1 MSRNPTTEQREG
13 RGTLVEQQLALGVY
27 LEALL
32 RDPQLEQRVEAPA
45 PAAPATAPALETP
58 VAPPAPVVSQVA
70 AAVEAVRRSEAGVPD
85 WAANTSFQ
93 CLLFK
98 VWGLTLSVPLV
109 KLYGVLTWPESLTPV
124 FGHADW
130 FMGLVRSQDKNIQV
144 MDTAQLVLPP
154 HKLESLRADQERQF
168 RNIILIDEGRCGLAC
183 DEVAQVITLREGD
196 VQWRSAEGK
205 RPWLAGTVREHM
217 CALLEVDEFI
227 RMIRAIK
234 SDADLEAFNE

>member
-1 MSRNPTTEQREG
+1 MSSERHEEKPA
-13 RGTLVEQQLALGVY
+13 LVDQQLALGVY

-32 RDPQLEQRVEAPA
+32 AEPQSETKTQAKVETRVESKVEAKVETPAPTVTEVVESA
-45 PAAPATAPALETP
+45 PAAAP
-58 VAPPAPVVSQVA
+58 
-70 AAVEAVRRSEAGVPD
+70 EAQRSAAGVPE
-85 WAANTSFQ
+85 WASEAAFQ
-93 CLLFK
+93 CLMFK

-109 KLYGVLTWPESLTPV
+109 KLYGVLTWPETLTPV
-124 FGHADW
+124 FGHAGW
-130 FMGLVRSQDKNIQV
+130 FMGLARAQEKNIQV

-154 HKLESLRADQERQF
+154 HKLETLRADQERQF
-168 RNIILIDEGRCGLAC
+168 HNIILIDEGRCGLAC
-183 DEVAQVITLREGD
+183 DEVAEVITLHEDD

-234 SDADLEAFNE
+234 TDADLEAFNE